1 MSLTDVQRDRIRT
14 TAEGLGTD
22 FGNHVLCLL
31 ADLERAEAE
40 RDRWYQTAQNEV
52 QRASDDRQNL
62 EAHLARVVDLCEGWG
77 HALGCDR
84 RSTGATNAECTCG
97 LSKALAAA
105 KEER

>member
-62 EAHLARVVDLCEGWG
+62 EARLARVVELIGPSHDSHL
-77 HALGCDR
+77 L
-84 RSTGATNAECTCG
+84 
-97 LSKALAAA
+97 KILAAA
-105 KEER
+105 KGER